1 MLFVSVPYA
10 IHVEVWVP
18 KKRSHEYEDANPFK
32 TLVGY
37 DSSSLHLHC
46 SDFEVPFRKWN
57 NLEMILKY

>member
-1 MLFVSVPYA
+1 MLFVSVLYT
-10 IHVEVWVP
+10 ICVEVWVP

-37 DSSSLHLHC
+37 DSSSLYLQC

>member
-1 MLFVSVPYA
+1 MLFVSVLYT
-10 IHVEVWVP
+10 ICVEVWVP

-37 DSSSLHLHC
+37 DSSSLYLHC

-57 NLEMILKY
+57 NLEMILEY